1 MTTKNI
7 EEVFTPK
14 YLQEADGGLQY
25 FENVIRPELELQAVR
40 DWETNQA
47 NQE

>member
-7 EEVFTPK
+7 ESVFEPK
-14 YLQEADGGLQY
+14 YLKEFDGGLQY
-25 FENVIRPELELQAVR
+25 WENVVLPELELQAVR
-40 DWETNQA
+40 DWETNQS